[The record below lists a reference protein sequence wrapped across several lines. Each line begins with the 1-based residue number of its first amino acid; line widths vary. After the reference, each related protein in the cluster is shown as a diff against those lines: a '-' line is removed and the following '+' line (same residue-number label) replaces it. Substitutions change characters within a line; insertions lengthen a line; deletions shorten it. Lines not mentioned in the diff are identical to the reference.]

1 MSLYKLGGKYIK
13 KSIKARQGAIFFLY
27 LQTNFLLKMKIKEIV
42 SALERFA
49 PLPLQDGF
57 DNAGLQIGLT
67 DAEATGALLC
77 LDVTEAVLDEAI
89 ASGCNLIISHHP
101 LIFKGYKS
109 ITGKDYVERCILKAI
124 KNDIVIY
131 SAHTNLDNAPGG
143 VNFKI
148 AEKIGLKN
156 VRILDP
162 KESSLIKLVTFVPSA
177 QAEEVRNALF
187 TAGCGCIGNYDSCS
201 YNTEG
206 EGTFRAQEG
215 SHPFCGTVG
224 ELHRETEVRIET
236 ILPEYKKG
244 EVIRALLSKHPYEEP
259 AYDLYPL
266 HNSWAQVGSGIV
278 GELEEPESE
287 LEFLKRIKRIF
298 EVGCL
303 KHNKLTGRLIQK
315 VSLCGGAGAFLIPQA
330 VRSGADVFITGE
342 IKYHDYFGRETD
354 ILLAEIGHYESEQY
368 TKEIFYSII
377 RDLFPNFALQF
388 SKVNTN
394 PIKYL

>member
-1 MSLYKLGGKYIK
+1 
-13 KSIKARQGAIFFLY
+13 
-27 LQTNFLLKMKIKEIV
+27 MKIKEIV

-89 ASGCNLIISHHP
+89 ASGLNLVISHHP

-109 ITGKDYVERCILKAI
+109 ITGKDYIERCIFKAI

-131 SAHTNLDNAPGG
+131 SAHTNLDNVSEG

-156 VRILDP
+156 VRILEP
-162 KESSLIKLVTFVPSA
+162 KENCLVKLVTFVPLA
-177 QAEEVRNALF
+177 QAEMVRNALF
-187 TAGCGCIGNYDSCS
+187 SVGCGHIGNYDSCS
-201 YNTEG
+201 YNIEG

-215 SHPFCGTVG
+215 ANPFSGTIG
-224 ELHRETEVRIET
+224 ELHNEKEVRIET
-236 ILPEYKKG
+236 IFPVYKRG
-244 EVIRALLSKHPYEEP
+244 EVIRALISAHPYEEP
-259 AYDLYPL
+259 AFDIYPL
-266 HNSWAQVGSGIV
+266 QNSWIQAGAGII
-278 GELEEPESE
+278 GELEAPESE
-287 LEFLKRIKRIF
+287 LEFLKRIKKIF

-303 KHNKLTGRLIQK
+303 KHNKLTGREIQT
-315 VSLCGGAGAFLIPQA
+315 VALCGGAGAFLLPLAI
-330 VRSGADVFITGE
+330 RNRADVFITGE
-342 IKYHDYFGRETD
+342 IKYHDYFGHESD
-354 ILLAEIGHYESEQY
+354 ILIAEIGHYESEQY

-377 RDLFPNFALQF
+377 RGLFPNFALQL